1 MHATQHLTGY
11 AATGAAILA
20 LALAGCGSSGSGSS
34 GNGGS
39 AGAPAAA
46 VTTSTTLMT
55 AKVGKVGTVVTDG
68 KGYVLYR
75 FDADSVHPT
84 KVTCYGTCAVVWPA
98 ATVKGSVTAKGSVT
112 VKGIDKK
119 LVSTVK
125 RSDGTSQLTL
135 AGWPLYR
142 YADDHKP
149 KEAHGQG
156 VDGTWWAVTPTGAK
170 ATSATTSGSTG
181 NNTGGGGY

>member
-11 AATGAAILA
+11 AATGAAVLA
-20 LALAGCGSSGSGSS
+20 LALAGCGSSGSSGS
-34 GNGGS
+34 GGS
-39 AGAPAAA
+39 AGAPAA
-46 VTTSTTLMT
+46 VTSGTTLMT
-55 AKVGKVGTVVTDG
+55 AKVDKVGTVVTDS

-84 KVTCYGTCAVVWPA
+84 KVSCYGTCAVVWPA
-98 ATVKGSVTAKGSVT
+98 ATVKGSVT

-135 AGWPLYR
+135 AGWPLYW
-142 YADDHKP
+142 YAKDDQP
-149 KEAHGQG
+149 KEAYGQG
-156 VDGTWWAVTPTGAK
+156 VDGTWWAVTPSGAK
-170 ATSATTSGSTG
+170 ATAATSSGSTG
-181 NNTGGGGY
+181 GSGY

>member
-1 MHATQHLTGY
+1 MHTTQHLTGY

-20 LALAGCGSSGSGSS
+20 LALAGCGSSGSG
-34 GNGGS
+34 GS
-39 AGAPAAA
+39 AG
-46 VTTSTTLMT
+46 TTATATAGTTLMT
-55 AKVGKVGTVVTDG
+55 AKVDKVGTVVTDS

-84 KVTCYGTCAVVWPA
+84 KVSCYGTCAVVWPA
-98 ATVKGSVTAKGSVT
+98 ATVKGSVT

-125 RSDGTSQLTL
+125 RAGGTSQLTL

-142 YADDHKP
+142 YAKDDKP
-149 KEAHGQG
+149 KEAYGQG

-170 ATSATTSGSTG
+170 ATAAASSSTG
-181 NNTGGGGY
+181 GSGY